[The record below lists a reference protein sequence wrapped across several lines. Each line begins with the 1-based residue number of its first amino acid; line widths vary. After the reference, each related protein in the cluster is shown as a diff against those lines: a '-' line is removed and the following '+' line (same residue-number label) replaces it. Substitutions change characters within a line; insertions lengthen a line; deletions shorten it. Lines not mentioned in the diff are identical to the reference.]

1 MKVEVIMVKVRR
13 SAAGWFRGRMDAA
26 ARKCQQEQG
35 MEFSNQFSTGESNTW
50 TKKQLNN
57 I

>member
-1 MKVEVIMVKVRR
+1 MKVEVIMVKEGR
-13 SAAGWFRGRMDAA
+13 SAAGWFRGRMDA

-50 TKKQLNN
+50 TKNS
-57 I
+57 